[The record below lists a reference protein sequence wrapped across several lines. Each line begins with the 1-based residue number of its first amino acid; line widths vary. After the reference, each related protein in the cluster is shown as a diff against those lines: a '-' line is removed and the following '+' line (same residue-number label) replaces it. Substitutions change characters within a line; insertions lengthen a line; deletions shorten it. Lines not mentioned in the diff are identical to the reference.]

1 MQKAWQTLVKISFF
15 TASLGRMNDS
25 ARGETD
31 LRSPPTLPARI
42 KASLLGAVVATLAA
56 PAFWFMAELVAPS
69 GFWIKPVDVLFASPA
84 IWLFAGLIAVPTS
97 LCLGPVLFAFTW
109 RLPRPQQSASV
120 LGALVG
126 AAIMYI
132 LPVVVGSA
140 DRPFSPELSV
150 FGAATGALGAGVA
163 AHFLRRR
170 EAKERNEAAGG
181 PLSSNV

>member
-1 MQKAWQTLVKISFF
+1 
-15 TASLGRMNDS
+15 MNDS
-25 ARGETD
+25 TRREPH
-31 LRSPPTLPARI
+31 LRSPPPLLARI
-42 KASLLGAVVATLAA
+42 KASLLGAMVATLAA
-56 PAFWFMAELVAPS
+56 PAFWFMAELVEPS

-109 RLPRPQQSASV
+109 RLPGPQQSASV

-150 FGAATGALGAGVA
+150 FGAPTGALGAWVA

-170 EAKERNEAAGG
+170 QGAQV
-181 PLSSNV
+181 LSSTQS